1 MTIATPE
8 VRALRADLAAAPFT
22 LASALGVW
30 GDAAGQ
36 ALHRG
41 NRIPAR
47 RAVAAART
55 GGRLPAP
62 AALAALFVLGD
73 PVDADDLRAALPTLG
88 IEGAARLGLV
98 EEDGDRVRPAVD
110 LRPYGFIDAH
120 GVGEWWIAS
129 DLGELATGGALD
141 EDHVLGWAAP
151 PRRSAA

>member
-62 AALAALFVLGD
+62 AALA
-73 PVDADDLRAALPTLG
+73 
-88 IEGAARLGLV
+88 ERLGLSRLELTARLREPV
-98 EEDGDRVRPAVD
+98 FACVAEEVPELCPVRVPADRLSGEIAIARALVARHQRRLGIQPAEEIEPV
-110 LRPYGFIDAH
+110 
-120 GVGEWWIAS
+120 
-129 DLGELATGGALD
+129 AL
-141 EDHVLGWAAP
+141 VA
-151 PRRSAA
+151 